1 MWPYGAKAR
10 PHPEGLVETRGTD
23 VQHPAAS
30 AFWRT
35 SDATRTPYFTSAGC
49 DPIHLMALFLRI
61 NNRRDIARS
70 EQTHLAFYGSKDQKS
85 SVYWTFELLGL
96 HEFGSAR
103 GKRCTSLV

>member
-1 MWPYGAKAR
+1 MQKDSSKLAEPMSSTR
-10 PHPEGLVETRGTD
+10 PRAHSGGHPTLLGL
-23 VQHPAAS
+23 H
-30 AFWRT
+30 T
-35 SDATRTPYFTSAGC
+35 SHRRVATRYT
-49 DPIHLMALFLRI
+49 LMELFLRI

-70 EQTHLAFYGSKDQKS
+70 EQTHLAFYGSKGQKS